1 MTIDY
6 FHSKPKYLDMAYKI
20 GVLLSGNGVYDGA
33 EIHESVFTLLAI
45 DENRGDAVC
54 FAPNMDQHHVVNHMT
69 GDEMNEKRNVLVE
82 AARIARG
89 AITDI
94 AGINAESID
103 ALVIP
108 GGFGAAKNL
117 TKWAFSGPD
126 GEIHPDVK
134 RVINEMVNANKPI
147 VGLCM
152 GPTVIAKA
160 LEGGGLS
167 VHLTAGTTEEASP
180 YEIDAISQGMEKVG
194 AVAEMKTIREI
205 HVDESNK
212 IITAPCYMMDGTITD
227 VRNNIKQALDALFE
241 ML

>member
-1 MTIDY
+1 MG
-6 FHSKPKYLDMAYKI
+6 YKI

-45 DENRGDAVC
+45 DENRGEAVC
-54 FAPNMDQHHVVNHMT
+54 FAPNIEQHHVVNHIS
-69 GDEMNEKRNVLVE
+69 GEEMDEKRNVLIE

-89 AITDI
+89 AISDLSE
-94 AGINAESID
+94 AKAENLD

-126 GEIHPDVK
+126 GEINADVK
-134 RVINEMVNANKPI
+134 RLINEFAQAKKPI

-160 LEGGGLS
+160 LEGAGLKQ
-167 VHLTAGTTEEASP
+167 HLTVGTTEEASP
-180 YEIDAISQGMEKVG
+180 YEIDAISAGMEKVG
-194 AVAEMKTIREI
+194 AIAEMKSVREI
-205 HVDESNK
+205 AIDETNR
-212 IITAPCYMMDGTITD
+212 IITAPCYMMEGSITD
-227 VRNNIKQALDALFE
+227 IRNNIKQAVDQLFE
-241 ML
+241 MLAEQ

>member
-1 MTIDY
+1 M
-6 FHSKPKYLDMAYKI
+6 SYKI

-45 DENRGDAVC
+45 DENRGEAVC
-54 FAPNMDQHHVVNHMT
+54 MAPNIDQHHVVNHLT
-69 GDEMNEKRNVLVE
+69 GEEMDEKRNVMVE

-89 AITDI
+89 AVSDL
-94 AGINAESID
+94 AEVKADELD

-126 GEIHPDVK
+126 GEINSDVK
-134 RVINEMVNANKPI
+134 RMITEVAKAKKPI

-160 LEGGGLS
+160 LEGAGLKE
-167 VHLTAGTTEEASP
+167 HLTVGTTEEASP
-180 YEIDAISQGMEKVG
+180 YEIAAISAGMEKTG
-194 AVAEMKTIREI
+194 AVAEMRTVREI
-205 HVDESNK
+205 AVDKENR
-212 IITAPCYMMDGTITD
+212 IITAPCYMMEASITEI
-227 VRNNIKQALDALFE
+227 RENIKLAIDQLFE
-241 ML
+241 MLESE

>member
-1 MTIDY
+1 MMSY
-6 FHSKPKYLDMAYKI
+6 RI
-20 GVLLSGNGVYDGA
+20 GVLLSGNGVYDGS

-45 DENRGDAVC
+45 DENKGEAVC
-54 FAPNMDQHHVVNHMT
+54 MAPNIEQHHVVNHIS
-69 GDEMNEKRNVLVE
+69 GDEMPEKRNVMVE

-89 AITDI
+89 AILDL
-94 AGINAESID
+94 ADMNADKLD

-126 GEIHPDVK
+126 GEINAEVK
-134 RVINEMVNANKPI
+134 RIINEFVQAKKTI

-160 LEGGGLS
+160 LQGAGLEER
-167 VHLTAGTTEEASP
+167 LTVGSTEEKSP
-180 YEIDAISQGMEKVG
+180 YEIAAISQGMEKTG

-205 HVDESNK
+205 AVDHKNR
-212 IITAPCYMMDGTITD
+212 IITAPCYMMEGSITD
-227 VRNNIKQALDALFE
+227 VRDNIKQAIDELFE
-241 ML
+241 MLEG

>member
-1 MTIDY
+1 MSY
-6 FHSKPKYLDMAYKI
+6 RI
-20 GVLLSGNGVYDGA
+20 GVLLSGNGVYDGS

-45 DENRGDAVC
+45 DENKGEAVC
-54 FAPNMDQHHVVNHMT
+54 MAPNIEQHHVINHVS
-69 GDEMNEKRNVLVE
+69 GDEMPEKRNVLVE

-89 AITDI
+89 AISDL
-94 AGINAESID
+94 AAINVDKLD

-126 GEIHPDVK
+126 GEINADVK
-134 RVINEMVNANKPI
+134 RIISEFVAAKKPI

-160 LEGGGLS
+160 LQGAGL
-167 VHLTAGTTEEASP
+167 VEHLTVGTTKETSP
-180 YEIDAISQGMEKVG
+180 YEIEAISQGMEKTG

-205 HVDESNK
+205 SIDNK
-212 IITAPCYMMDGTITD
+212 NRIITAPCYMMEASITD
-227 VRNNIKQALDALFE
+227 VRENIKQAIDELFE
-241 ML
+241 MLKD